1 MSEIRL
7 MVMKTETVEM
17 TEESKKLPERIK
29 MSRNCSNDVFLQE
42 HASGTLK
49 TNHELGFV
57 SSIQMNSER
66 LAYAFG
72 YGFTYAKA
80 SLVGFGEP
88 ISECDE
94 TAYTLMGRYFKRYKE
109 KRLFKEDEYT
119 VKYLQVRDEQGT
131 VTWEGLGVVVE
142 KTSASCVPKN
152 SLVYAPVCKYN
163 TQAGKWEKFVNFA

>member
-1 MSEIRL
+1 MTDIKL
-7 MVMKTETVEM
+7 MTMNTETVPM
-17 TEESKKLPERIK
+17 SRESKSLPQRIID
-29 MSRNCSNDVFLQE
+29 SRNCSNSDFLE
-42 HASGTLK
+42 LHASGTLK

-94 TAYTLMGRYFKRYKE
+94 SAYTMVGRYFKRFKE
-109 KRLFKEDEYT
+109 KRLFQEDEYT
-119 VKYLQVRDEQGT
+119 VKYLQVRDDKGT

-142 KTSASCVPKN
+142 KTSATCIPKN

-163 TQAGKWEKFVNFA
+163 AQTGQWEKFVNFA